1 MSDISITRFQ
11 PAPATRDK
19 VNAVDPSENESSGLG
34 SGGSGNHGEKQDQR
48 ALKESPPEDN
58 NRDAAGAAD
67 GKALEQAVARLNDYV
82 QNVQRDIVFDLDEEG
97 TEPSVTVLDR
107 SSRQVL
113 RHFARKEALELA
125 KKLDAQDPLNLF
137 DASV

>member
-34 SGGSGNHGEKQDQR
+34 SGGSGTHGEKHDQK
-48 ALKESPPEDN
+48 AQKESSHSDTS
-58 NRDAAGAAD
+58 RDASNAVD
-67 GKALEQAVARLNDYV
+67 GKELEQAVAKLNDYV

-97 TEPSVTVLDR
+97 VEPSVTVLDR
-107 SSRQVL
+107 SSHQVL